1 MKQTIENKIRFNII
15 LIYLIAAVICGGMI
29 FFLIDLSEDIDNQ
42 KKNVE
47 QYYTDLSQI
56 EELTRLVNEAQLEAN
71 LYISTKRFVHLTTFR
86 ESLGKIEHQMDSI
99 RINKTDS
106 LPGALFEEFSIL
118 LKRKERII
126 GQLNKQFTNRQAT
139 IPVVHNKLQT
149 DEPELQFD
157 SIQITTTTVRDTV
170 IKTESKRNFLQKVS
184 DIFSRG
190 QKRDTVITITTPV
203 VETMTIAVPD
213 SIDATS
219 EVIAMTEQVRMDYES
234 RITSIENQVVQLVVA
249 DQEISSGMSNLLLQ
263 LYSNIIYT
271 RLSEV
276 QKSEE
281 WLRKN
286 NTISIISGIVALL
299 LILLFIILAIRNVN
313 KGLQARKSLEEA
325 NILTKQLMDSR
336 HKLLLS
342 VSHDIKTPL
351 NSILGY
357 LELTKNPGDLSPK
370 EIASM
375 QRSGKHILSLLE
387 NLLEFSSLE
396 QGTLR
401 MTQTSFNL
409 HELCSETVEMF
420 APLARQK
427 NLVFDFE
434 FNFNHRLSV
443 SSDPLKIKQ
452 IIINILSNAVKY
464 TSKGSIRFVVE
475 HRDERLEILVIDSG
489 AGIPEGQIN
498 HIFEPFTRVDKNN
511 TLAEGTGFGMYVVKG
526 LIDLLKG
533 TIAIRSTEGKGTT
546 VEIRIPAT
554 GVVVTEE
561 LFSYRLVAIDDDP
574 SFLTMLRDMLV
585 RLGHQV
591 LTYSSLAQLRQD
603 VEEIKTYDLLLTDL
617 EMGNISGMDVL
628 GLVREYHLHLPVVV
642 MTGRGDFNHEQAV
655 ALGFN
660 DYLRKPVGM
669 TSLNALLSG
678 KTNVGD
684 RNEFE
689 LLNEMFDND
698 QEAIREVLEEFVRVT
713 NENIIL
719 LKQALSDDN
728 FTRAQ
733 GLCHKMLPMCM
744 QVGAEEII
752 PILKKMDSLRNETAD
767 KYPEWKEEIT
777 ILIEKAKGLVGRCS
791 I

>member
-15 LIYLIAAVICGGMI
+15 LVYLIAAVICGGMI
-29 FFLIDLSEDIDNQ
+29 FFLMNLSEDIDNQ

-71 LYISTKRFVHLTTFR
+71 LYISTKRFAHLTIFR
-86 ESLGKIEHQMDSI
+86 ESLGKIEHQIDSI

-126 GQLNKQFTNRQAT
+126 GQLNKQFTNRQAK

-170 IKTESKRNFLQKVS
+170 IKSESKRNFLQKVS

-213 SIDATS
+213 SVDTTS
-219 EVIAMTEQVRMDYES
+219 EVIAMTEQVKMDYES

-313 KGLQARKSLEEA
+313 KSLQARKSLEEA

-357 LELTKNPGDLSPK
+357 LELTENAGDLSPK
-370 EIASM
+370 EITSM

-396 QGTLR
+396 QGTLH
-401 MTQTSFNL
+401 MTQSAFNL

-427 NLVFDFE
+427 NLVFDSE

-475 HRDERLEILVIDSG
+475 HRDEELEILVIDSG
-489 AGIPEGQIN
+489 AGIPEGQLD

-526 LIDLLKG
+526 LINLLKG

-546 VEIRIPAT
+546 VEILIPAP

-561 LFSYRLVAIDDDP
+561 AFSYRLVAIDDDP

-591 LTYSSLAQLRQD
+591 LTYSSLSELRQD
-603 VEEIKTYDLLLTDL
+603 MEEIKTYDLLLTDL
-617 EMGNISGMDVL
+617 EMGDISGMDVL
-628 GLVREYHLHLPVVV
+628 GLIREQHLNLPVVV
-642 MTGRGDFNHEQAV
+642 MTGRGDFDRGQAV
-655 ALGFN
+655 ALGFT

-669 TSLNALLSG
+669 ASLNTLLSG
-678 KTNVGD
+678 KTDVDD

-698 QEAIREVLEEFVRVT
+698 QEAIREVLNEFVRVT

-719 LKQALSDDN
+719 LEQALSDDN

-752 PILKKMDSLRNETAD
+752 PILKKMDSLRNEAAD
-767 KYPEWKEEIT
+767 KFPEWKKEIT
-777 ILIEKAKGLVGRCS
+777 ILIEKVKGLIGRCS